1 MTSFHYHSF
10 ILIVIPSD
18 FIFPYHLSV
27 LPTSEFML
35 HLYVVLSIGD
45 LRIICIGGQYSEVND
60 VRKIDIVHEY
70 VEQKAPGLIPGE
82 FLS

>member
-1 MTSFHYHSF
+1 MQFYLHPNLCYIFH
-10 ILIVIPSD
+10 
-18 FIFPYHLSV
+18 
-27 LPTSEFML
+27 
-35 HLYVVLSIGD
+35 VVPSIGD